1 MRQIWYAAKD
11 KLEVRQVPVPGP
23 GYGQVKI
30 KMHYAAICA
39 TDVHQMTMG
48 IMGVTPPTP
57 MGHEGAGIITELGPG
72 TEASYLKVGDKVTF
86 CPATVCGMC
95 PNCKDKKDVR
105 CTGAGPVFAFAD
117 YVITSANAT
126 FKIPDDEDLK
136 SYALTE
142 PLAGV
147 LRALELSNVKHGQTV
162 LISGAGGIGSIMVNA
177 NVLSGAAQ
185 LTVSEP
191 VAAKRERALAMGA
204 QYVIDPVREDFKARV
219 MEITGGKGFDYI
231 FEMSGVPSVAPL
243 CLDIAA
249 YSGTI
254 IYFAVYPPS
263 YQMPVNLYE
272 LYRRELCIKTVIGGL
287 WLFPRA
293 VNLIPRLQMDKI
305 IGTILPLDKIEEA
318 FDLFHKSI
326 YPKILLDCT

>member
-1 MRQIWYAAKD
+1 MRQVWYAAKD
-11 KLEVRQVPVPGP
+11 KLEVREVPIPRP
-23 GYGQVKI
+23 GYGQVQI
-30 KMHYAAICA
+30 RMSYAAICA

-48 IMGVTPPTP
+48 VMGVKPQTP

-72 TEASYLKVGDKVTF
+72 TESSGLKAGDKVTF

-95 PNCKDKKDVR
+95 PNCKDRKDVR

-117 YVITSANAT
+117 YVITSAGAT
-126 FKIPDDEDLK
+126 FKVPGDGDLRR
-136 SYALTE
+136 YALTE
-142 PLAGV
+142 PFASV
-147 LRALELSNVKHGQTV
+147 LRALELANVKHGQTV
-162 LISGAGGIGSIMVNA
+162 LVSGAGGIGSIMVNA

-204 QYVIDPVREDFKARV
+204 QYVIDPAKEDLKARA

-231 FEMSGVPSVAPL
+231 FEMSGLPSVAPL

-249 YSGTI
+249 FSGRI
-254 IYFAVYPPS
+254 IYFAVYPPA
-263 YQMPVNLYE
+263 YEMPVNLYE
-272 LYRRELCIKTVIGGL
+272 LYRRELGIQTVIGGL

-305 IGTILPLDKIEEA
+305 IGTILPLDKVEEA
-318 FDLFHKSI
+318 FELFHRSI
-326 YPKILLDCT
+326 YPKILLDCN